1 MNEQHAKE
9 FGKIIAKCWSD
20 DVFKQTLL
28 ADPVATLKA
37 EGVTLPAGITVKAL
51 ENTEQT
57 FHLVIPAKPTA
68 LSDEQLDSVAGGL
81 CWYGGCYRW

>member
-1 MNEQHAKE
+1 MNEQQAKE
-9 FGKIIAKCWSD
+9 FGKIVAKCWSD